1 MAESQGS
8 QPDVDFSAG
17 REQSGKDSH
26 WFAKFVGAGLEF
38 IAGLA
43 IVATTIVTC
52 TVGSAWLALAYFV
65 LVLFVFLFYLESK
78 QQPEV
83 LQRVDS

>member
-1 MAESQGS
+1 M
-8 QPDVDFSAG
+8 DFSAG

-43 IVATTIVTC
+43 IVATTVVTC
-52 TVGSAWLALAYFV
+52 VVGSGWLALAHFV

-78 QQPEV
+78 QQSEV
-83 LQRVDS
+83 LPQVDS